1 MCHRASLTVT
11 LSPIEIE
18 RCFVFTSHGA
28 LLPGEHT
35 FCALMEAWIGPP
47 SQLLQCISGT
57 LHRWKEDFAV
67 MLSCRDYESFP
78 WAFHTLPRIYF
89 MYKFDFLFWRWCLL
103 DHLVQMYAWCLNLSF
118 LDLADDCRNSVG
130 PGVRLGPWSFIL
142 IRLAVVF
149 MLLHKCEFIRIEYV
163 KFCVGIKF
171 SKALSLKK
179 LLFIFN
185 WNFFGG
191 NCRFTCSCTKAA
203 SEMAGKQR
211 FWFRGG

>member
-1 MCHRASLTVT
+1 MFCVHIPWSIVAR
-11 LSPIEIE
+11 
-18 RCFVFTSHGA
+18 GA
-28 LLPGEHT
+28 YLLCSDGGLNWAT
-35 FCALMEAWIGPP
+35 FSTTAVHLRHSA
-47 SQLLQCISGT
+47 Q
-57 LHRWKEDFAV
+57 WKEDFAV

-142 IRLAVVF
+142 IRLAGVF